1 LRNVGNPFN
10 LSADSRNVF
19 RQVAGAVSSESV
31 NRVVLLDASGAKHL
45 VPLDRETVSVPSIG
59 VVRADTLRGLIGRR
73 WTVGDRTFLVLRPSI
88 RDELE
93 LVRRG
98 AQIIG
103 PKDAPVL
110 LWNSDV
116 KAGDFVIEVGAGSG
130 AFTLALARAV
140 GPRGRVVTY
149 DLRPDFLDHARQNAT
164 AAGVAAS
171 VEFKIGD
178 ARKGLAERDADA
190 VLVDVPDPWGVIEPA
205 WEALGPCGHFASY
218 SPNMEQ
224 VNRTVKA
231 LRSAAFVEVRSVE
244 IIEREIVA
252 HEAGTHPSFAPLGH
266 TGYLTFARKVL
277 DTF

>member
-1 LRNVGNPFN
+1 VQP
-10 LSADSRNVF
+10 D
-19 RQVAGAVSSESV
+19 
-31 NRVVLLDASGAKHL
+31 RVVLLDPSGAKHL
-45 VPLDRETVSVPSIG
+45 VVLDREVVTVPAVG
-59 VVRADTLRGLIGRR
+59 VVRADTLRGLVGRR
-73 WTVGDRTFLVLRPSI
+73 WTKGRRTFLVLIPSI
-88 RDELE
+88 RDDVEL
-93 LVRRG
+93 LRRQ

-110 LWNSDV
+110 VWNCDL
-116 KAGDFVIEVGAGSG
+116 KGGDFVVEVGAGSG
-130 AFTLALARAV
+130 AMTLALAHAV
-140 GPRGRVVTY
+140 GPKGRVVTY
-149 DLRPDFLDHARQNAT
+149 DMRPDFLDQARRNVA
-164 AAGVAAS
+164 AAGLESA

-178 ARKGLAERDADA
+178 ARAGIVERGADA
-190 VLVDVPDPWGVIEPA
+190 VLLDMPDPWEAVDSA
-205 WEALGPCGHFASY
+205 AEALRPCGHFASY

-231 LRSAAFVEVRSVE
+231 LRAGTFVEIRSVE